1 MATGANPNLVTISVT
16 DFNQFRLLVGEAID
30 LLDKKIDEFL
40 NVQSLSCQVLDLTF
54 EKGCNS
60 KQFEISE
67 PNLQIH
73 QVNDI
78 LAVKTLDGATND
90 AILPEGGTTYILAQ
104 PVLTHE
110 SSGTYLGTST
120 GLTAPASTAQMAL
133 SSANTVTFSLTEF
146 NTLRINVA
154 DSLLKIDQKI
164 DEILNVAT
172 LSCAYASNDLRKGL

>member
-1 MATGANPNLVTISVT
+1 M
-16 DFNQFRLLVGEAID
+16 
-30 LLDKKIDEFL
+30 
-40 NVQSLSCQVLDLTF
+40 
-54 EKGCNS
+54 
-60 KQFEISE
+60 
-67 PNLQIH
+67 
-73 QVNDI
+73 
-78 LAVKTLDGATND
+78 
-90 AILPEGGTTYILAQ
+90 AQ

-110 SSGTYLGTST
+110 SAGTYLGTST
-120 GLTAPASTAQMAL
+120 GLTAPAKTAQMAL